1 MEEQITPGQVA
12 KKYGL
17 IYALVSTV
25 ITLIPMLTETAVSVG
40 IMLIFVNI
48 IVAMVFFILAGKE
61 FKKLNGGY
69 MTFGEGFK
77 INMIAASIVAGVR
90 SIIVY
95 VYVKVID
102 TGYGERMAEMMK
114 DQWERGGMQEEQ
126 VEQMSGMMSGM
137 TNPEITLFSGIITMM
152 LGGLI
157 WGAIAAAITKSE
169 EDEF

>member
-1 MEEQITPGQVA
+1 MEEQVTPGQVA

-25 ITLIPMLTETAVSVG
+25 INLIPMLTETAVSIG
-40 IMLIFVNI
+40 FLLIFVNI
-48 IVAMVFFILAGKE
+48 VVAMVFFILAGRE

-77 INMIAASIVAGVR
+77 INMIAASIVAVVR
-90 SIIVY
+90 SLVVY

-102 TGYGERMAEMMK
+102 TGYGERMADMMQE
-114 DQWERGGMQEEQ
+114 QWERSGMQEEQ
-126 VEQMSGMMSGM
+126 IEQMGGMMSGM

-157 WGAIAAAITKSE
+157 WGAIASAITKSE

>member
-1 MEEQITPGQVA
+1 MEEQITPGQIA

-25 ITLIPMLTETAVSVG
+25 ISLIPMLTETAVSIG
-40 IMLIFVNI
+40 FLLIFVNI
-48 IVAMVFFILAGKE
+48 VVAMVFFILAGRE

-77 INMIAASIVAGVR
+77 VNMIVASIVAGVR
-90 SIIVY
+90 SLVVY
-95 VYVKVID
+95 VYVKAID
-102 TGYGERMAEMMK
+102 TGYGERMAEMMQ
-114 DQWERGGMQEEQ
+114 DQWERSGMQEEQ
-126 VEQMSGMMSGM
+126 IEQMSGMMSGM
-137 TNPEITLFSGIITMM
+137 TNPEMTLFSGIIGMM

-157 WGAIAAAITKSE
+157 WGSIAAAITKSE